1 MECLTWTEFEAIL
14 DECLVTAAAL
24 TSQNLSTSISLVH
37 KEWMTDMLHVG
48 TNLMGTA
55 RFQHTLHQGG
65 ITETFQHL
73 VMSNRRLAYS
83 AVRIEDLHT
92 EAVFRI
98 TADIAFYA
106 TFIFYNVAP
115 NERIV
120 TAMGSLVEELLTQCG
135 LCRRSLCHNEQS
147 AGIFINAMHQAH
159 FRIIGIKLRH
169 IS

>member
-1 MECLTWTEFEAIL
+1 
-14 DECLVTAAAL
+14 
-24 TSQNLSTSISLVH
+24 
-37 KEWMTDMLHVG
+37 MLHVG

-65 ITETFQHL
+65 ITETLQHL
-73 VMSNRRLAYS
+73 VMRNRRLAYS

-92 EAVFRI
+92 EAVLRI

-135 LCRRSLCHNEQS
+135 LCRRSFCHNEQS
-147 AGIFINAMHQAH
+147 AGIFIDTMHQAH

-169 IS
+169 IP

>member
-1 MECLTWTEFEAIL
+1 MHEAECLGMESLTRTEFEAVL
-14 DECLVTAAAL
+14 DKCLVAATAL
-24 TSQNLSTSISLVH
+24 TSQNLCSAIRFVH
-37 KEWMTDMLHVG
+37 KERMTDMLHVS

-55 RFQHTLHQGG
+55 CFKHTLHQGG
-65 ITETFQHL
+65 ITETLQHL
-73 VMSNRRLAYS
+73 VMRNRRLAYS

-92 EAVFRI
+92 EAVLRI

-135 LCRRSLCHNEQS
+135 LCP
-147 AGIFINAMHQAH
+147 
-159 FRIIGIKLRH
+159 
-169 IS
+169 